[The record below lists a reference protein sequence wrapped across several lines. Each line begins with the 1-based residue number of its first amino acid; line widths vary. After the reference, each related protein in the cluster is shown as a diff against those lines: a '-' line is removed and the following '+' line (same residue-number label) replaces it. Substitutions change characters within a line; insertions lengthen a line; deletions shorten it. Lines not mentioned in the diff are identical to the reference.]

1 MPDSIDVELPEC
13 LAAAARAEGR
23 EDWLRSLPQLVA
35 SFSAQWRLTVGSP
48 FQPGGAT
55 AWVAPAR
62 STDGVDFVLK
72 VMWRHP
78 EADHEADGLRVW
90 AGNGAV
96 RLQDAAEL
104 DNTIVLL
111 LERARPGGPLADQP
125 EERQDEVIAALL
137 PRLWVAAPEGHR
149 FRPLA
154 QMCDQWAEQF
164 EQKRSAAQMKVDS
177 GLAAEGIALFRSLP
191 RSAERTVVLCTDL
204 HAGNVLASQREPWL
218 VIDPKPYVGDPT
230 YDVLQ
235 HLLNCPRRLH
245 EDALGLIA
253 KFADRL
259 DLDRDRLRL
268 WLLARCVQ
276 ESPDWPDLGGIARQ
290 LAMT

>member
-1 MPDSIDVELPEC
+1 MPE
-13 LAAAARAEGR
+13 
-23 EDWLRSLPQLVA
+23 LVA
-35 SFSAQWRLTVGSP
+35 TFSARWRLTVGPP

-55 AWVAPAR
+55 AWVAPVRNAE
-62 STDGVDFVLK
+62 GAEFVLK
-72 VMWRHP
+72 VLWRHP

-96 RLQDAAEL
+96 GLHDAAEL
-104 DNTIVLL
+104 DDTIVLL
-111 LERARPGGPLADQP
+111 LERAVPGAPLADQP
-125 EERQDEVIAALL
+125 EQRQDEVIAALL
-137 PRLWVAAPEGHR
+137 PRLWVTPPEGHR
-149 FRPLA
+149 FRPLSE
-154 QMCDQWAEQF
+154 MCDQWAEQF

-191 RSAERTVVLCTDL
+191 RSTQRTLLLCTDL

-235 HLLNCPRRLH
+235 HLLNCPQRLH
-245 EDALGLIA
+245 DDALALID
-253 KFADRL
+253 KFADLL
-259 DLDRDRLRL
+259 DLDRERLRL

-276 ESPDWPDLGGIARQ
+276 ESLDWPDLGDVARQ
-290 LAMT
+290 LAQT